1 MKFCYFCLNAWARL
15 GYERQIVSLFRALL
29 VVELLDEPIPKRLY
43 FNIGLRI
50 TIEHILVGKKY
61 AHDPPSKQQTF

>member
-29 VVELLDEPIPKRLY
+29 VVELLDEPIP
-43 FNIGLRI
+43 
-50 TIEHILVGKKY
+50 
-61 AHDPPSKQQTF
+61 